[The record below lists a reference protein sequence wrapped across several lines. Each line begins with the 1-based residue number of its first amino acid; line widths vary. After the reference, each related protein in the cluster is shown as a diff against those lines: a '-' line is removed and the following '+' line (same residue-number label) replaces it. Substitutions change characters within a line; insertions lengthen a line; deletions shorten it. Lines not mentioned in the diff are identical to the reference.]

1 MRMMIFMA
9 LVGLGWL
16 LRILGGL
23 ALVGVLICGVYA
35 LFAKS
40 ILFGFML
47 IGGAVVGGWV
57 IQLVSGLLFLAGA
70 GAATIGA
77 KRSEDQA

>member
-1 MRMMIFMA
+1 MRATIFM
-9 LVGLGWL
+9 VFIGLGWI

-23 ALVGVLICGVYA
+23 ALFGVLIYGVYA

-57 IQLVSGLLFLAGA
+57 IQILSGLLFLAGA

-77 KRSEDQA
+77 KSGEDNA